1 MTQNP
6 IKSLAGQ
13 TAVYGMGTIIPRLLN
28 YLLVPVYTRVFV
40 DQALYGQI
48 TELYAYI
55 AFLMVLLTYGMETA
69 FFRYAQKHDHQKVF
83 NQAMSSILLTTS
95 IFVLLVFVFNNQ
107 IAAWLNYEGN
117 GIYILMAALIVAFD
131 AITAIP
137 FAFLRKQNKARKFA
151 VIRLVNVIFTIL
163 LNFITVIWFPKDFLM
178 FAKEIFGPDT
188 NLVAGVFLSNLMA
201 SGLSLIMLAG
211 VFNKFRFSV
220 EAGFLKPM
228 LSYAW
233 PVLVIGLAGMV
244 NEMLDKILLKYLLPA
259 DENPLAQLGI
269 YGANYK
275 LGVLMTLFI
284 QMFRYAAEPFFFAE
298 AEKKNA
304 PALFARIMNY
314 FVIAGL
320 IIFLVVSLYIDL
332 FKLFIGTQ
340 YRDGLQIVPIILMAN
355 LFNGIYYN
363 LAVWYKLTDR
373 TLSGAIIAVGG
384 AMLTIVL
391 LIVVIPAYGYIGAAW
406 VTLIVYFLMT
416 LLSYIWGQKV
426 FFIPYQFLK
435 ILTYIVIAVSIYLF
449 INWIKVEN
457 LVLKYF
463 ISAVAI
469 ALFAYFSFR
478 SETKS
483 QKQHEANV

>member
-6 IKSLAGQ
+6 LKSLASQ

-69 FFRYAQKHDHQKVF
+69 FFRYAQKHDQQKVF
-83 NQAMSSILLTTS
+83 NQAMSAVLLTTS
-95 IFVLLVFVFNNQ
+95 FFILFVFVFYNQ
-107 IAAWLNYEGN
+107 IAVWLNYAGN
-117 GIYILMAALIVAFD
+117 GTYILMAAMIVAFD

-151 VIRLVNVIFTIL
+151 VIRLVNVIFTII
-163 LNFITVIWFPKDFLM
+163 LNFTTVIWFPKDFLM
-178 FAKEIFGPDT
+178 LAKEIFGPDT
-188 NLVAGVFLSNLMA
+188 NLVAGVFLSNLLA

-211 VFNKFRFSV
+211 VFNKFSFSI
-220 EAGFLKPM
+220 EASFLKPM
-228 LSYAW
+228 LTYAW
-233 PVLVIGLAGMV
+233 PVLVIGLAGMI

-259 DENPLAQLGI
+259 DENPMAQLGV

-304 PALFARIMNY
+304 PELFARIMNY

-320 IIFLVVSLYIDL
+320 LIFLVVSLYIDF
-332 FKLFIGTQ
+332 FKLLIGPQ
-340 YRDGLQIVPIILMAN
+340 YRDGLQIVPIILIAN

-373 TLSGAIIAVGG
+373 TLNGAIIAVGG
-384 AMLTIVL
+384 ALLTIVL
-391 LIVVIPAYGYIGAAW
+391 LIVVIPVYGYLGAAW

-416 LLSYIWGQKV
+416 LFSYFWGQKV
-426 FFIPYQFLK
+426 FFIPYQYLK
-435 ILTYIVIAVSIYLF
+435 ILAYIAVAILIYLF
-449 INWIKVEN
+449 INWINISN

-463 ISAVAI
+463 FSALAI
-469 ALFAYFSFR
+469 ALFTYFSYR
-478 SETKS
+478 SETKG
-483 QKQHEANV
+483 QRLHETNV

>member
-1 MTQNP
+1 
-6 IKSLAGQ
+6 
-13 TAVYGMGTIIPRLLN
+13 
-28 YLLVPVYTRVFV
+28 
-40 DQALYGQI
+40 
-48 TELYAYI
+48 
-55 AFLMVLLTYGMETA
+55 
-69 FFRYAQKHDHQKVF
+69 
-83 NQAMSSILLTTS
+83 
-95 IFVLLVFVFNNQ
+95 
-107 IAAWLNYEGN
+107 
-117 GIYILMAALIVAFD
+117 
-131 AITAIP
+131 
-137 FAFLRKQNKARKFA
+137 
-151 VIRLVNVIFTIL
+151 
-163 LNFITVIWFPKDFLM
+163 
-178 FAKEIFGPDT
+178 
-188 NLVAGVFLSNLMA
+188 
-201 SGLSLIMLAG
+201 MLAG
-211 VFNKFRFSV
+211 VFSKFRFSV
-220 EAGFLKPM
+220 EAGFLMPM

-259 DENPLAQLGI
+259 DENPMVQLGI